1 MSEQKKTNSYTYLL
15 IALIAALVIKV
26 FIFDILHISG
36 ESMEN
41 AIHDGDTVY
50 VNRLAYGLKNPFS
63 ESYLIRW
70 NQPQKNDVVTFHH
83 DNKVVIKRCVLT
95 AGDSMEIFN
104 NSKYNLIIGGEKIP
118 ITEETAE
125 WIKSNQIVPE
135 GFIFVLGDTPDS
147 SVDSRDYGFVGI
159 DSITG
164 RILGK

>member
-1 MSEQKKTNSYTYLL
+1 MSEQKKTNSYTWLL
-15 IALIAALVIKV
+15 IGLIAALIIKL

-36 ESMEN
+36 ESMES

-50 VNRLAYGLKNPFS
+50 VNRLAYGFKNPFS

-83 DNKVVIKRCVLT
+83 DNKVVIKRVALT

-104 NSKYNLIIGGEKIP
+104 NSKYNLTIGGEIQ
-118 ITEETAE
+118 
-125 WIKSNQIVPE
+125 SSQFVPE
-135 GFIFVLGDTPDS
+135 GFIFVLGDNPEV
-147 SVDSRDYGFVGI
+147 SVDSRDYGFVSI